1 MSTLNKIK
9 KTRKPGS
16 GRKRKIG
23 AITSQDYAEKLKQLE
38 KREAMCTYM
47 TPQQKETIR
56 KEKRSL
62 KNRLSALRSREKK
75 RTKLDQLEQAVKR
88 LQQEIEGLKREN
100 QALRQSHSS
109 TSSTENLH
117 QTIEFLQH
125 ENQTLRKHS
134 GDTHDIPIRK
144 RRRSSCTLSTKENSC
159 SQKKTCLAP
168 LSPSLSS
175 NSLEAQKIST
185 PVKPCTHNCRSAAS
199 TQRSCRPSGVTGQY
213 SHLLWEMPWKTLRS
227 IFSTLWIVS
236 KILIASKTRKEF
248 LQSTTTYRQT
258 QRSLRQIFWKT
269 LVLTAQVKKFVG
281 NDTVPGT
288 TLQQQAFTKFD
299 QICEKLLKKAVLNKE
314 GCIRNMKSL
323 LRRHKRPRVI
333 MFR

>member
-23 AITSQDYAEKLKQLE
+23 AITSQDYAEQLKQLE
-38 KREAMCTYM
+38 NREAMCTYM
-47 TPQQKETIR
+47 TPQQKEAIR

-117 QTIEFLQH
+117 QTIESLQH

-134 GDTHDIPIRK
+134 SHTEDTHDIPIRK
-144 RRRSSCTLSTKENSC
+144 RRRSSCTVSTKENSC

-199 TQRSCRPSGVTGQY
+199 TQRSCHPSGVTGQY

-227 IFSTLWIVS
+227 IFSTLWMVS
-236 KILIASKTRKEF
+236 KILIESKTQKEF

-269 LVLTAQVKKFVG
+269 LVLKGQVKKFVG
-281 NDTVPGT
+281 NDTLPGT
-288 TLQQQAFTKFD
+288 TLQQQAFTKFN
-299 QICEKLLKKAVLNKE
+299 QICEKLLTKA
-314 GCIRNMKSL
+314 L
-323 LRRHKRPRVI
+323 LKCQRHHR
-333 MFR
+333 FL

>member
-1 MSTLNKIK
+1 
-9 KTRKPGS
+9 
-16 GRKRKIG
+16 
-23 AITSQDYAEKLKQLE
+23 
-38 KREAMCTYM
+38 M
-47 TPQQKETIR
+47 TPQQKEAFR

-62 KNRLSALRSREKK
+62 SNKLSALRSREKK
-75 RTKLDQLEQAVKR
+75 RAKLDQLENAVKL
-88 LQQEIEGLKREN
+88 LQQEVEGLRREN
-100 QALRQSHSS
+100 QSLRQTHSS
-109 TSSTENLH
+109 TSSTEDLH
-117 QTIEFLQH
+117 QMIEFLKQ
-125 ENQTLRKHS
+125 ENQTLRQHS
-134 GDTHDIPIRK
+134 SSHTENTCDIPIRK
-144 RRRSSCTLSTKENSC
+144 RSRSSYTVSAQENSC
-159 SQKKTCLAP
+159 SLNKTSLAP
-168 LSPSLSS
+168 SSPSLSS
-175 NSLEAQKIST
+175 ISLEAQKIST
-185 PVKPCTHNCRSAAS
+185 PVKPCTHNCRSAVS
-199 TQRSCRPSGVTGQY
+199 TQRSSHTSCVTGQY